1 MDRDLDSGST
11 KPTDAAE
18 TVKADRLT
26 DQPADSHDPSR
37 LSAEEQERRFR
48 DFAEA
53 ASEWFWEMDE
63 NLRFCW
69 FSDRFEEIAGVSP
82 DYLLG
87 KSRRDLLN
95 ANDPVTDDITSLQ
108 DWWNHVADLEA
119 HRPFKS
125 FIHPRVHP
133 DGHKV
138 YLSIS
143 GKPVHDDDGNFTGY
157 RGIGADITDR
167 ITIEKSLRSA
177 LVDAEAANRAKS
189 EFLATMSHEL
199 RTPLNVIIGFSDIIR
214 QELNGPIGS
223 ESYLSYAED
232 IHSSGQQLLGV
243 INDIL
248 DMARSEAELMPVNQM
263 WIPLSDLMQDVQR
276 RCGPDMRE
284 RDVRLEIVRG
294 RQDVE
299 VLVDRRNIGR
309 AIANLISNATN
320 VSAPRE
326 RVELGWRLEEDGSV
340 SIQVTDHGPGMTR
353 AEIETAFQ
361 PFGLVQHHLTRRSDG
376 AGLGLPLA
384 RRLCELHSARLDL
397 ASTPGSGL
405 TATVSLPADRVRIDH
420 AAPATPSR
428 PVSRPPG

>member
-1 MDRDLDSGST
+1 M
-11 KPTDAAE
+11 
-18 TVKADRLT
+18 KADRVT
-26 DQPADSHDPSR
+26 DPPEDPYDPSR

-82 DYLLG
+82 DYLMG

-95 ANDPVTDDITSLQ
+95 ANDPVTDDVTSLE
-108 DWWNHVADLEA
+108 DWWNHIADLEA

-143 GKPVHDDDGNFTGY
+143 GKPVYDDDGTFTGY

-177 LVDAEAANRAKS
+177 MIDAEAANRAKS

-214 QELNGPIGS
+214 QELNGPVGS

-232 IHSSGQQLLGV
+232 INESGQRLLGV

-248 DMARSEAELMPVNQM
+248 DMARSEAEMMPVNQM
-263 WIPLSDLMQDVQR
+263 WIPLSDLMQDMER
-276 RCGPDMRE
+276 KCGPEMME
-284 RDVRLEIVRG
+284 RDVRLEIIRG
-294 RQDVE
+294 GPEVE
-299 VLVDRRNIGR
+299 ILVDRRNIGR

-320 VSAPRE
+320 VTPPRGA
-326 RVELGWRLEEDGSV
+326 VELRWRLNEDGSV
-340 SIQVTDHGPGMTR
+340 SIHVTDNGPGMS
-353 AEIETAFQ
+353 AQDIETAFQ
-361 PFGLVQHHLTRRSDG
+361 PFGLVQNHLTRRSDG

-384 RRLCELHSARLDL
+384 RRLCELHAAALTLS
-397 ASTPGSGL
+397 STPGNGV
-405 TATVSLPADRVRIDH
+405 TATVNLPPDRVRVDQ
-420 AAPATPSR
+420 AASQPANRLDGGSK
-428 PVSRPPG
+428 S